1 MAWQAE
7 LADLSPARLAR
18 LNIAL
23 EGHMLALKKHADP
36 LNFKGEISLQQH
48 YAVGLAHVPLT
59 LRGLAAQYWPNWK

>member
-1 MAWQAE
+1 
-7 LADLSPARLAR
+7 
-18 LNIAL
+18 
-23 EGHMLALKKHADP
+23 MLALKKHADP